1 MLEGNKELKNIIL
14 NLNIQLDTFKS
25 KLDEFVRDIKLGKIK
40 PNTPPGSGPA
50 VPSSIKEDKTYIIP
64 TEETSRKKSSFK
76 NVQPVLRQVSV
87 KKSKKTAKAP
97 IIIPMT
103 APPIVKGGDEM
114 IQPSGGTATE
124 EPQVASTNM
133 LNPYMR
139 ITPGIYGIFV

>member
-1 MLEGNKELKNIIL
+1 
-14 NLNIQLDTFKS
+14 
-25 KLDEFVRDIKLGKIK
+25 
-40 PNTPPGSGPA
+40 
-50 VPSSIKEDKTYIIP
+50 
-64 TEETSRKKSSFK
+64 
-76 NVQPVLRQVSV
+76 
-87 KKSKKTAKAP
+87 
-97 IIIPMT
+97 MT